1 MPYGEVVR
9 SEVGEK
15 EALCPFGSSPLMTD
29 GSMDHLPDSSSPSG
43 ILALFQGSKMP
54 SFPRSVYSVW
64 SGEHVN

>member
-1 MPYGEVVR
+1 MPYGGVR

-43 ILALFQGSKMP
+43 IVPGFQEAQLS
-54 SFPRSVYSVW
+54 RSVYSVW
-64 SGEHVN
+64 RGEHVN

>member
-1 MPYGEVVR
+1 MPYGEGVR

-43 ILALFQGSKMP
+43 IVPGFQDAQLC
-54 SFPRSVYSVW
+54 SVCVLCMEWGARNLTS
-64 SGEHVN
+64 